1 MDSTDMPQET
11 ERRSNEATMLTVY
24 RLFTGVMSLLLFG
37 VVCWMAF
44 NVSHIPVIELRI
56 EDLNDKFDS
65 RATKLESDMSNTAKW
80 QSDKLN
86 DHEIRIR
93 SLETQKK

>member
-1 MDSTDMPQET
+1 
-11 ERRSNEATMLTVY
+11 
-24 RLFTGVMSLLLFG
+24 
-37 VVCWMAF
+37 MAF

-56 EDLNDKFDS
+56 EDLNDKFDI
-65 RATKLESDMSNTAKW
+65 RATKLEGDMSNTAKW